1 MSIAPRV
8 LAGPGAVPRLLLD
21 QVSCRLCAP
30 IPAEAEHTAAQWE
43 RPPASGDER
52 TQEGRGEG
60 GPWDAGGGRVTC
72 DALGGVSRATLCGCL
87 SL

>member
-1 MSIAPRV
+1 MSITPRV
-8 LAGPGAVPRLLLD
+8 LAGPGAVPRAAPGAG
-21 QVSCRLCAP
+21 SCRLRVP
-30 IPAEAEHTAAQWE
+30 IAAEAEHTAAQRE
-43 RPPASGDER
+43 RPPASGDEQ

-60 GPWDAGGGRVTC
+60 GPLDAGGGRVTG